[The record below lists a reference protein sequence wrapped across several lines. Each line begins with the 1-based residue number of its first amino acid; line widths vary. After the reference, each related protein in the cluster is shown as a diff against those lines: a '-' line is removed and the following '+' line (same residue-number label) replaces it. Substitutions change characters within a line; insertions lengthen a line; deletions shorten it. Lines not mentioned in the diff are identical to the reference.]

1 MVGAAGATQII
12 EDSSEW
18 GTDDSWWAMPAR
30 ELDKYSHGSNVASS
44 IDWSVALGTW
54 TRLWTLRGSTV
65 LSLSEMEVEAPQAA
79 QGSLL
84 GSLPKPVSGSHEGR
98 RHWSPMG
105 HCFRFSSD
113 RHLSLPSTVESSRL
127 HSSPRPLT
135 SRRVPINAAQP
146 TQVMLKQD
154 PRKPAATV
162 PRPRPTPAGVVQ
174 VVHANLHTVVAS
186 LCLHCNT
193 QLKPHT
199 TTVSLLL
206 LIRGLHLICGSV
218 RPGLSDR
225 HKP

>member
-30 ELDKYSHGSNVASS
+30 EIEKYSHGSNVASS

-79 QGSLL
+79 QGSLQ
-84 GSLPKPVSGSHEGR
+84 GFLPKPASGSHEGS

-113 RHLSLPSTVESSRL
+113 RHLSLSLDSGILEASQLASPTELEEGGDQCSAAYPSHAQTRSQEAVG
-127 HSSPRPLT
+127 HSSKAAAHAGRSGSSSSCKPAHCRGNPLLALQHSAEAPHGHGFALT
-135 SRRVPINAAQP
+135 SDTSPSLDLRFS
-146 TQVMLKQD
+146 
-154 PRKPAATV
+154 
-162 PRPRPTPAGVVQ
+162 
-174 VVHANLHTVVAS
+174 AS
-186 LCLHCNT
+186 RT
-193 QLKPHT
+193 E
-199 TTVSLLL
+199 
-206 LIRGLHLICGSV
+206 
-218 RPGLSDR
+218 
-225 HKP
+225 